1 MLKLNGIRK
10 NYKAGGAEIA
20 ALKGVSIEFREC
32 EFVAV
37 LGHSGC
43 GKTTL
48 LNIIGGLD
56 HADEGVLTINGVS
69 TADFSDRDWDTYRN
83 HSVGFVF
90 QSYNLIPHQ
99 TVLENVE
106 LALTLSGVGREERRR
121 RAAEAL
127 DRVGLGDQAKKKPSQ
142 LSGGQMQRVAIARA
156 IVNDPE
162 ILLADEPTGALDSET
177 SVQVMDILKQISKD
191 RLVIMVTHNPDLAD
205 KYATRIVR
213 LSDGE
218 IISDSRPC
226 EGDRGGDAVKS
237 KKNRSM
243 SFFTALGLSMKN
255 LLTKKGRTVMTGFA
269 GSIGI
274 IGIAL
279 ILSVSQGVDRFI
291 DKIQEDTLTKYP
303 LTINAET
310 VDMTALLSSFQEQRE
325 ENSAEQR
332 EDGYVYNRSGIAS
345 LFKALTSV
353 SSSKNNVNAFKK
365 HIESNEEF
373 QKAASAVTYEY
384 PIVMN
389 LYYKTPSGE
398 IVRSDSESVI
408 RSMYEAMGVSVGGA
422 YSTML
427 TSMSSSLTVWE
438 RMLPG
443 KDGELVSDLITGQYD
458 LVAGEWPK
466 SKNDVV
472 LILNERNELSDFVL
486 YSLGLKSSEEF
497 NEIVQAAMKGEE
509 IEVGITRFS
518 YEELLSRSF
527 RLILSPDFYRENSDG
542 TYTDLSASQSGLAL
556 LWSDPDKY
564 TEIRISGII
573 KPNDNSLYSMLNGSI
588 GFTNELAEYVITATE
603 EHGLVKAQLSD
614 PLTDA
619 LTGLSFP
626 SDGSTGK
633 GRIDEARR
641 RMAGMTDSEKAAIYV
656 KIASEPDGD
665 YLEKAVDQAIKAMG
679 RDAIISR
686 ITTKYAGMMGG
697 SDPETITA
705 YFDRMSDDDI
715 AALIKDDVTASVR
728 QAYAYEVKES
738 LSGKSEAELAS
749 MLDPDKIS
757 DDVISAL
764 YDEYFAGELS
774 GSTYEKNLSIL
785 GYVDRNE
792 PSAITIYASSFAD
805 KNRISEL
812 VDEYNASVDEENVI
826 HMTDYVKLLM
836 SSVSTV
842 IDAISYVLIAFVGIS
857 LVVSS
862 IMIGVITNI
871 SVLERTKEIGILR
884 AIGASKGDIAR
895 VFNAETLVI
904 GLFAGLLGI
913 AVTLILIIPINAL
926 LHYFTGIPYLSAQLP
941 VGAAA
946 ILVLLSVL
954 LTVTAGLIPSRA
966 ASKKDP
972 VEALRTE

>member
-1 MLKLNGIRK
+1 MLRLDGIK
-10 NYKAGGAEIA
+10 KIYKAGGTKVA
-20 ALKGVSIEFREC
+20 ALKGVSTEFRDC

-69 TADFSDRDWDTYRN
+69 TKDFSDRDWDTYRN

-121 RAAEAL
+121 RAVEAL
-127 DRVGLGDQAKKKPSQ
+127 GKVGLGDQAKKKPSQ

-177 SVQVMDILKQISKD
+177 SVQVMDILKKISED
-191 RLVIMVTHNPDLAD
+191 RLVIMVTHNPDLAEQ
-205 KYATRIVR
+205 YATRIIR

-218 IISDSRPC
+218 IISDSDPC
-226 EGDRGGDAVKS
+226 RGDTGGSAEKS

-255 LLTKKGRTVMTGFA
+255 LLTKKGRTIMTGFA

-279 ILSVSQGVDRFI
+279 ILSVSQGVNRFI

-310 VDMTALLSSFQEQRE
+310 VDMSSLLASFQDQRS
-325 ENSAEQR
+325 ENASVPR
-332 EDGYVYNRSGIAS
+332 EDGYVYNRSGMAS
-345 LFKALTSV
+345 LFKAMTSV
-353 SSSKNNVNAFKK
+353 TSSKNNVNAFKK
-365 HIESNEEF
+365 YIESSDEF
-373 QKAASAVTYEY
+373 NKAASAVTYDY

-398 IVRSDSESVI
+398 IVRSDSETVI
-408 RSMYEAMGVSVGGA
+408 RRMYEAMGVSVGGA
-422 YSTML
+422 YSSML

-443 KDGELVSDLITGQYD
+443 KDGALVSDLITGQYD

-466 SKNDVV
+466 AKNDVV
-472 LILNERNELSDFVL
+472 LILNGRNELSDFVL

-497 NEIVQAAMKGEE
+497 NEIVQAAVKGEE

-518 YEELLSRSF
+518 YEELLSRTF
-527 RLILSPDFYRENSDG
+527 RLILSPDYYRENSDG
-542 TYTDLSASQSGLAL
+542 TYTDLSATQSGLAL

-573 KPNDNSLYSMLNGSI
+573 RPNDNALYSMLNGSI
-588 GFTNELAEYVITATE
+588 GYTNELAEYVISATE
-603 EHGLVKAQLSD
+603 EHSLVKAQISD

-619 LTGLSFP
+619 ITGLSFP
-626 SDGSTGK
+626 SDGNIGK
-633 GRIDEARR
+633 GRLDEARR
-641 RMAGMTDSEKAAIYV
+641 RIAEMSEHEKAALYV
-656 KIASEPDGD
+656 RLASDPDKD
-665 YLEKAVDQAIKAMG
+665 YVDGAVDQAIRAMG
-679 RDAIISR
+679 RDALISR
-686 ITTKYAGMMGG
+686 ITIKYSGMMGD
-697 SDPETITA
+697 SDPETVKS

-715 AALIKDDVTASVR
+715 AALIREDIAASVKE
-728 QAYAYEVKES
+728 AYAYEINES
-738 LSGKSEAELAS
+738 LSGKSDAELSA
-749 MLDPDKIS
+749 MLDPEKIS
-757 DDVISAL
+757 DDRLDAI
-764 YDEYFAGELS
+764 YDEYFAGKLS
-774 GSTYEKNLSIL
+774 DSTYEKNLAAL

-812 VDEYNASVDEENVI
+812 VEEYNASVDEENVI
-826 HMTDYVKLLM
+826 RMTDYVKLLM

-913 AVTLILIIPINAL
+913 AVTLILIVPINAL
-926 LHYFTGIPYLSAQLP
+926 LHHFTGIPYLSAQLP

-954 LTVTAGLIPSRA
+954 LTVIAGLIPSRS
-966 ASKKDP
+966 ASRKDP